1 MTKDEIDAVL
11 NSWNNL
17 CKATATM
24 TEDDCRLAIER
35 ELVGNRRGYV
45 VVRIHQV
52 YNKLRVNRERAEFA
66 AKLADIPAF
75 MVK

>member
-1 MTKDEIDAVL
+1 
-11 NSWNNL
+11 
-17 CKATATM
+17 
-24 TEDDCRLAIER
+24 LAIER